1 MADDT
6 GSKSLKKRVGLWL
19 HRTLIRLRLLP
30 RQPREP
36 DSQDRSEA
44 EQLIGSV
51 DFDDQW
57 RIFRTGFLTVSALFL
72 VDILTLTV
80 LWVFVGPTTEE
91 LLITTIGLVVLNL
104 IVSLLML
111 MRIRQSVVDSLFG
124 A

>member
-6 GSKSLKKRVGLWL
+6 GSKSLTKRVGLWL

-36 DSQDRSEA
+36 DSQDQSET

-57 RIFRTGFLTVSALFL
+57 WIFRTGFLTVSALFL
-72 VDILTLTV
+72 VDLLALLV

-104 IVSLLML
+104 IVSLLVL